1 MSSSSTSLQVET
13 RQSPVAIIII
23 LQRLFVMIIKS
34 AWPVFVFYF
43 INPQSKI
50 EYFMTL
56 IGIAAVAL
64 STIGSL
70 ISYFTFYFRLEETEL
85 VMRSGLLNKTFRT
98 IPFDRIQT
106 ISFTQNIIHR
116 IFNVVQLDLDTA
128 GSSGSELA
136 IKALS
141 HQKANSIKAFI
152 LDRKKSLPE
161 QRDEQVDSEEY
172 RDPLQPI
179 ISVKPSR
186 ELLQLSISDLLKIGV
201 SQNHLR
207 TVGIMIAFIF
217 GLTQY
222 ADELLSKER
231 EEEIWLFLFGSII
244 IVALLTILLFVAA
257 FFLSL
262 FNTVLRYYNLRVL
275 ESETGYT
282 ITSGL
287 FTKREQSAQHQ
298 KIQLLEWRNNPI
310 KRFFGISTLYLK
322 QAASAA
328 IKRKSTLV
336 VPGCYLPQIE
346 TVRDSYFSDF
356 DKKDFKEHPISPLI
370 ISRFVLY
377 LGVVPVLIIGG
388 IFLMKTWWAFLFLSW
403 IPFVWLISKIY
414 HKKWRYGISPRGI
427 YLTKGILGQRAAILR
442 WYKVQSVTLKQSPF
456 QRRKQLATLV
466 FSTAGG
472 NLTLPYIPLIHAKEL
487 RDYVLYKVEV
497 STEGWM

>member
-1 MSSSSTSLQVET
+1 MSNSHPSLKEET
-13 RQSPVAIIII
+13 RQSPVAILII
-23 LQRLFVMIIKS
+23 LQRLFLMIIKS

-56 IGIAAVAL
+56 IAIGAVAL

-106 ISFTQNIIHR
+106 ISFTQNILHR

-128 GSSGSELA
+128 GSSGNELA

-141 HQKANSIKAFI
+141 HADANAIKSFILERKEALPSQLEENVLPQSIISEKPGKTLLHLSIK
-152 LDRKKSLPE
+152 
-161 QRDEQVDSEEY
+161 
-172 RDPLQPI
+172 
-179 ISVKPSR
+179 
-186 ELLQLSISDLLKIGV
+186 DLLKIGV

-207 TVGIMIAFIF
+207 TVGIMLAFFI
-217 GLTQY
+217 GLSQY
-222 ADELLSKER
+222 AEELLSKEK
-231 EEEIWLFLFGSII
+231 EEAIWLFLLGSVII
-244 IVALLTILLFVAA
+244 ITMLIVLLFVGA

-262 FNTVLRYYNLRVL
+262 INTVLRYYDLRL
-275 ESETGYT
+275 LSSSGGYT

-287 FTKREQSAQHQ
+287 FTKTEQSAQHQ

-310 KRFFGISTLYLK
+310 KRIFGIYTLYLK

-328 IKRKSTLV
+328 LKKKSTLV

-346 TVRDSYFSDF
+346 AVRDSYFSDF
-356 DKKDFKEHPISPLI
+356 NKNDFKEYAISPLVVGRI
-370 ISRFVLY
+370 VLY
-377 LGVVPVLIIGG
+377 LGVVPTLIF
-388 IFLMKTWWAFLFLSW
+388 FLPNIIKTWWALLILGW
-403 IPFVWLISKIY
+403 IPVVWMLAQLY
-414 HKKWRYGISPRGI
+414 YKKWRYAISPKGV
-427 YLTKGILGQRAAILR
+427 YLTKGFIGQRAAILR

-456 QRRKQLATLV
+456 QRRKALATLN

-472 NLTLPYIPLIHAKEL
+472 NLTLPYIPLAQAKEL
-487 RDYVLYKVEV
+487 KDYVLYVVER
-497 STEGWM
+497 SKEDWM

>member
-1 MSSSSTSLQVET
+1 MNDSSSFLREET

-43 INPQSKI
+43 INPQSKF
-50 EYFMTL
+50 EYIMTMIA
-56 IGIAAVAL
+56 IGAVAL

-141 HQKANSIKAFI
+141 HSEANAIKSFI
-152 LDRKKSLPE
+152 LDRKEALPA
-161 QRDEQVDSEEY
+161 QREEDET
-172 RDPLQPI
+172 LQPI
-179 ISVKPSR
+179 ILEKPTKTLLHLSVK
-186 ELLQLSISDLLKIGV
+186 DLLKIGV

-207 TVGIMIAFIF
+207 TVGIMLAFIL
-217 GLTQY
+217 GLSQY
-222 ADELLSKER
+222 AEELLSKEK

-244 IVALLTILLFVAA
+244 IISAMIILLFIAA

-262 FNTVLRYYNLRVL
+262 FNTVLRYYDLRL
-275 ESETGYT
+275 LQSEGGYT

-287 FTKREQSAQHQ
+287 FTKTEQSAQHQ

-310 KRFFGISTLYLK
+310 KRLFGIYTLYLK
-322 QAASAA
+322 QAASATL
-328 IKRKSTLV
+328 KKKSTLV
-336 VPGCYLPQIE
+336 VPGSYLPQIE
-346 TVRDSYFSDF
+346 AVRDSYFSNF
-356 DKKDFKEHPISPLI
+356 KIADFKEYAISPLVI
-370 ISRFVLY
+370 GRIVLY
-377 LGVVPVLIIGG
+377 LGVAPALIFGG
-388 IFLMKTWWAFLFLSW
+388 MNLMKTCWALLLLGW
-403 IPFVWLISKIY
+403 IPIIWFFARVY
-414 HKKWRYGISPRGI
+414 YKKWRYAVSPRGI
-427 YLTKGILGQRAAILR
+427 YLTKGFLGQRATILL

-456 QRRKQLATLV
+456 QRRKGLATLE

-472 NLTLPYIPLIHAKEL
+472 NLTLPYISLSQAKSL
-487 RDYVLYKVEV
+487 RDYVLYAVES
-497 STEGWM
+497 STDDWM

>member
-1 MSSSSTSLQVET
+1 MSNSHPSLKEET
-13 RQSPVAIIII
+13 RQSPVAILII
-23 LQRLFVMIIKS
+23 LQRLFLMIIKS

-56 IGIAAVAL
+56 IAIGAVAL

-70 ISYFTFYFRLEETEL
+70 ISYFTFYFRLEQTEL

-106 ISFTQNIIHR
+106 ISFTQNILHR

-128 GSSGSELA
+128 GSSGNELA

-141 HQKANSIKAFI
+141 HADANAIKSFI
-152 LDRKKSLPE
+152 LERKEALPS
-161 QRDEQVDSEEY
+161 QLEE
-172 RDPLQPI
+172 DDLLQPI
-179 ISVKPSR
+179 ISEKPGKT
-186 ELLQLSISDLLKIGV
+186 LLHLSIKDLLKIGV

-207 TVGIMIAFIF
+207 TVGIMLAFFI
-217 GLTQY
+217 GLSQY
-222 ADELLSKER
+222 AEELLSKEK
-231 EEEIWLFLFGSII
+231 EEAIWLFLLGSVII
-244 IVALLTILLFVAA
+244 ITMLIVLLFVGA

-262 FNTVLRYYNLRVL
+262 INTVLRYYDLRL
-275 ESETGYT
+275 LSSSGGYT

-287 FTKREQSAQHQ
+287 FTKTEQSAQHQ

-310 KRFFGISTLYLK
+310 KRIFGIYTLYLK

-328 IKRKSTLV
+328 LKKKSTLV

-346 TVRDSYFSDF
+346 AVRDSYFSDF
-356 DKKDFKEHPISPLI
+356 NKNDFKEYAISPLVVGRI
-370 ISRFVLY
+370 VLY
-377 LGVVPVLIIGG
+377 LGVVPTLIF
-388 IFLMKTWWAFLFLSW
+388 FLPNIIKTWWALLILGW
-403 IPFVWLISKIY
+403 IPVVWMLAQLY
-414 HKKWRYGISPRGI
+414 YKKWRYAISPKGV
-427 YLTKGILGQRAAILR
+427 YLTKGFIGQRAAILR

-456 QRRKQLATLV
+456 QRRKALATLN

-472 NLTLPYIPLIHAKEL
+472 NLTLPYIPLAQAKEL
-487 RDYVLYKVEV
+487 KDYVLYVVER
-497 STEGWM
+497 SKEDWM

>member
-1 MSSSSTSLQVET
+1 MSNSHPSLKEET
-13 RQSPVAIIII
+13 RQSPVAILII
-23 LQRLFVMIIKS
+23 LQRLFLMIIKS

-56 IGIAAVAL
+56 IAIGAVAL

-106 ISFTQNIIHR
+106 ISFTQNILHR

-128 GSSGSELA
+128 GSSGNELA

-141 HQKANSIKAFI
+141 HADANAIKSFILERKEALPSQLEENDLPQSIISEKPGKTLLHLSIK
-152 LDRKKSLPE
+152 
-161 QRDEQVDSEEY
+161 
-172 RDPLQPI
+172 
-179 ISVKPSR
+179 
-186 ELLQLSISDLLKIGV
+186 DLLKIGV

-207 TVGIMIAFIF
+207 TVGIMLAFFI
-217 GLTQY
+217 GLSQY
-222 ADELLSKER
+222 AEELLSKEK
-231 EEEIWLFLFGSII
+231 EEAIWLFLLGSVII
-244 IVALLTILLFVAA
+244 ITMLIVLLFVGA

-262 FNTVLRYYNLRVL
+262 INTVLRYYDLRL
-275 ESETGYT
+275 LSSSGGYT

-287 FTKREQSAQHQ
+287 FTKTEQSAQHQ

-310 KRFFGISTLYLK
+310 KRIFGIYTLYLK

-328 IKRKSTLV
+328 LKKKSTLV

-346 TVRDSYFSDF
+346 AVRDSYFSDF
-356 DKKDFKEHPISPLI
+356 NKNDFKEYAISPLVVGRI
-370 ISRFVLY
+370 VLY
-377 LGVVPVLIIGG
+377 LGVVPTLIF
-388 IFLMKTWWAFLFLSW
+388 FLPNIIKTWWALLILGW
-403 IPFVWLISKIY
+403 IPVVWMLAQLY
-414 HKKWRYGISPRGI
+414 YKKWRYAISPKGV
-427 YLTKGILGQRAAILR
+427 YLTKGFIGQRAAILR

-456 QRRKQLATLV
+456 QRRKALATLN

-472 NLTLPYIPLIHAKEL
+472 NLTLPYIPLAQAKEL
-487 RDYVLYKVEV
+487 KDYVLYVVER
-497 STEGWM
+497 SKEDWM

>member
-1 MSSSSTSLQVET
+1 MSNSATALQVET

-43 INPQSKI
+43 INPQSKF
-50 EYFMTL
+50 EYIMTL
-56 IGIAAVAL
+56 VAIGAVAF

-85 VMRSGLLNKTFRT
+85 VMRSGLFNETFRT

-141 HQKANSIKAFI
+141 HQKANSIKAYI
-152 LDRKKSLPE
+152 LDRKESLPE
-161 QRDEQVDSEEY
+161 QRDEIANSEASSN
-172 RDPLQPI
+172 PLQPI
-179 ISVKPSR
+179 ISVKPGR

-207 TVGIMIAFIF
+207 TVGIMVAFIF
-217 GLTQY
+217 GLSQY
-222 ADELLSKER
+222 AEELLSKEK
-231 EEEIWLFLFGSII
+231 EEEIWLFLFGSVII
-244 IVALLTILLFVAA
+244 ATILIILLFVAA

-275 ESETGYT
+275 KSETGYT

-310 KRFFGISTLYLK
+310 KQFFGIYTLYLK

-328 IKRKSTLV
+328 INRKRTLV

-346 TVRDSYFSDF
+346 TVRDSYFSNFNKDDF
-356 DKKDFKEHPISPLI
+356 EEHPISPLI

-377 LGVVPVLIIGG
+377 LGIVPTLIIGG
-388 IFLMKTWWAFLFLSW
+388 IYLTKTWWALLLLGW
-403 IPFVWLISKIY
+403 IPFVWLVGKIY
-414 HKKWRYGISPRGI
+414 HRKWRYAISLRGV
-427 YLTKGILGQRAAILR
+427 YLTKGILGQKAAILR

-456 QRRKQLATLV
+456 QRRKKLATLV

-472 NLTLPYIPLIHAKEL
+472 NLTLPYIPLNQAKGL

-497 STEGWM
+497 STDGWM